1 MMQGTQSWCSVTTCR
16 DGTGREVQGVFRREG
31 THMKKEHDPVMSGLF
46 RSNLTIITITFQ
58 GVGTTF
64 LK

>member
-31 THMKKEHDPVMSGLF
+31 THMKKEHDPVMSG
-46 RSNLTIITITFQ
+46 
-58 GVGTTF
+58 
-64 LK
+64 

>member
-31 THMKKEHDPVMSGLF
+31 THMKKEHDPVMSGSQLF
-46 RSNLTIITITFQ
+46 FLIIDDMAALDCILN
-58 GVGTTF
+58 GC
-64 LK
+64 